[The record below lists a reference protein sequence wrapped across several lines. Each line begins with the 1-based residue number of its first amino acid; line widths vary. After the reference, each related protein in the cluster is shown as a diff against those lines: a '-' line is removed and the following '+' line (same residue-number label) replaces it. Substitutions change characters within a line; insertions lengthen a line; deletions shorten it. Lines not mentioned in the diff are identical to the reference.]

1 MEKTQRDIH
10 DYLRYLETVRR
21 LSRQT
26 LIAYGRDLDES
37 ARILCLSAPEAQ
49 WSDQQPQDIRQ
60 LVARLHR
67 KGRSG
72 RSIQRLLSALRG
84 LYRFLIREGRAQMN
98 PAQGIAAPKSAKRLP
113 HTLHQE
119 AMGQVLD
126 SQTEESALVC
136 RDRALMELIYSSG
149 LRLAEVLSLDMD
161 TIDFGSALVSVT
173 GKGQRTRTLPVGGAA
188 MAAVRAWLP
197 YRQELVSDSTERA
210 LFVSRRG
217 ARLSPRAV
225 QQRLARIGQR
235 HGVALHPHLLRHSFA
250 SHLLEASGDL
260 RAVQELLG
268 HANLSTT
275 QIYTHLDFAHLA
287 HVYDAAHP
295 RAHKSGPPSQKDTKE
310 E

>member
-1 MEKTQRDIH
+1 MTSDIQ

-21 LSRQT
+21 LSGQT
-26 LIAYGRDLDES
+26 LIAYARDLEDS
-37 ARILCLSAPEAQ
+37 ARILCWEAPAAQ
-49 WSDQQPQDIRQ
+49 WCEQQPQDIRQ

-84 LYRFLIREGRAQMN
+84 LYRFLMHEGRARTN
-98 PAQGIAAPKSAKRLP
+98 PAQGIAAPKSGKRLP

-119 AMGQVLD
+119 AIGQLLD
-126 SQTEESALVC
+126 STRDDSALAL
-136 RDRALMELIYSSG
+136 RDRAIIELIYSSG
-149 LRLAEVLSLDMD
+149 LRLAEVLGLDVD
-161 TIDFGSALVSVT
+161 TIDFGSGLLTVT
-173 GKGQRTRTLPVGGAA
+173 GKGQRSRTLPVGETA
-188 MAAVRAWLP
+188 MAVTREWMARRRDLVR
-197 YRQELVSDSTERA
+197 DSTERA

-217 ARLSPRAV
+217 TRLSSRSV
-225 QQRLARIGQR
+225 QQRLAQIGKQQ
-235 HGVALHPHLLRHSFA
+235 GVALHPHLLRHSFA

-287 HVYDAAHP
+287 RVYDAAHP
-295 RAHKSGPPSQKDTKE
+295 RAQKSSGTDSTNAQE
-310 E
+310 EP